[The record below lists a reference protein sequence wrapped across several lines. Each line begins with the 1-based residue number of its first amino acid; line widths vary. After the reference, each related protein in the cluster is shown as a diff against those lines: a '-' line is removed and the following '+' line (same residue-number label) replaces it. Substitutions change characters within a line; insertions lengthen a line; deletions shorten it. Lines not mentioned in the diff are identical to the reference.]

1 MSHTSR
7 REFLRN
13 IAAGTVAASTAAGLS
28 GCVLGGFEFLHGI
41 ASGDPLPARVVLWTR
56 ITPDELTEDMMLQ
69 LDRDAGRSREARAR
83 LEELRNVPVQW
94 EVARDR
100 NFRRR
105 VAAGTAFARAA
116 ADYTVKVDADGLQ
129 PATTYYFRFYCQGQ
143 PSPVGRTRTLP
154 LTGVEQVKLAAVS
167 CANYPAGYFNVYAA
181 VAARDDLDV
190 VLHLGDYL
198 YEYGRGGYAS
208 GHAAELG
215 REVEPAGEMLVL
227 ADYRVRH
234 AQYRTDP
241 DLQALHASV
250 PMIAVWDDHEITNN
264 AWLGGA
270 ENHTE
275 GSEGVWSQRRAAAIQ
290 AYHEWLPTR
299 VPDPARPERIFRSF
313 EFGDLVALHMLDT
326 RVIGRDEQLHLT
338 DFVGPAGFDT
348 AGFVAAVGN
357 PARQLL
363 GYEQTA
369 WLQAQLAQSGAL
381 WQVLGQQVLMGR
393 MNVPLPLLT
402 GTPVAVYAAAVA
414 RAQAGLPLSP
424 AEQALLAQPAIP
436 YNLDAWDGY
445 AAARETVLGTARA
458 YDRNLVVLAGDTHNA
473 WASDL
478 ADLGGNIV
486 GVEFATSSVSSPGL
500 EEVFPGEDPAMFAAI
515 WQQLVGPL
523 VYANTHQRGYLVVT
537 ATRAEMR
544 AEWFYVDGI
553 LTRGAQATLGRTLR
567 TLPGAGGR
575 RVIEA

>member
-1 MSHTSR
+1 
-7 REFLRN
+7 
-13 IAAGTVAASTAAGLS
+13 
-28 GCVLGGFEFLHGI
+28 
-41 ASGDPLPARVVLWTR
+41 
-56 ITPDELTEDMMLQ
+56 
-69 LDRDAGRSREARAR
+69 
-83 LEELRNVPVQW
+83 
-94 EVARDR
+94 
-100 NFRRR
+100 
-105 VAAGTAFARAA
+105 
-116 ADYTVKVDADGLQ
+116 
-129 PATTYYFRFYCQGQ
+129 
-143 PSPVGRTRTLP
+143 
-154 LTGVEQVKLAAVS
+154 
-167 CANYPAGYFNVYAA
+167 
-181 VAARDDLDV
+181 
-190 VLHLGDYL
+190 
-198 YEYGRGGYAS
+198 
-208 GHAAELG
+208 
-215 REVEPAGEMLVL
+215 MLVL